1 MPDSL
6 EIPGHLTL
14 VAGNGDLPKAVVTTP
29 WSQAEIYLHGAHVT
43 HFQKTGEPPL
53 LFMSAASQFSDG
65 NPIRGGVPIIFP
77 WFGPREGFPAHGYAR
92 TRAWELKETALLSN
106 GAVTLR
112 FELPGADG
120 FEVAF
125 LVTITDTLQMELVV
139 TNTSTEVATFENCL
153 HTYFHISDI
162 AAISIVGL
170 EGITYLDK
178 VASTRENDPGQIQ
191 ISSEVDR
198 VYNDTAA
205 TVEIIDLGFKRS
217 IRVEK
222 SGSDSTVVWNP
233 WIEKSKRMAD
243 FGDNEYPHMVCVES
257 GNVGENTLSLAAGE
271 KSVLWVQVSSV

>member
-53 LFMSAASQFSDG
+53 LFMSAVSQFSNG

-77 WFGPREGFPAHGYAR
+77 WFGPREGFSAHGYAR

-112 FELPGADG
+112 FELPGAEG
-120 FEVAF
+120 FEVGF
-125 LVTITDTLQMELVV
+125 LVTITDTLQMELIV
-139 TNTSTEVATFENCL
+139 TNTSTEVATIENCL
-153 HTYFHISDI
+153 HTYFNISDI

-178 VASTRENDPGQIQ
+178 LSSTRENDSGQIQ

-198 VYNDTAA
+198 VYNDTPAS
-205 TVEIIDLGFKRS
+205 VEIIDLGFKRS

-222 SGSDSTVVWNP
+222 SGSDSTIVWNP

-257 GNVGENTLSLAAGE
+257 GNVGENTLALAPGE